1 MPPISRKEV
10 QTMTNAEL
18 MQILRQYPDDTEI
31 SEIYRDLDEERQR
44 VLEYY
49 EERQHDSGMYAQQDL
64 IDMYRRER

>member
-1 MPPISRKEV
+1 
-10 QTMTNAEL
+10 MTNAEF

>member
-10 QTMTNAEL
+10 QKMTNAEL